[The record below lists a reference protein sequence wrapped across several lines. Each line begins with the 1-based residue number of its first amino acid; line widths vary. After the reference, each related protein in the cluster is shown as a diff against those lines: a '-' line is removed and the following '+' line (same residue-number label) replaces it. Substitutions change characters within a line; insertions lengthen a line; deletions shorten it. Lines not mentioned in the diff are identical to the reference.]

1 MKKIKSFKVLFITS
15 VMGISTLLGGT
26 MSNQVQAAE
35 LIELHSTKQIQQIQ
49 EKKSIQIENQSISLN
64 MEVSV
69 DELGIASKVAKVIQ
83 NANQLSFSRSVADE
97 VFKVANGQYNVI
109 VFTSNSAYKYNFN
122 GIKFSS
128 LTNYN
133 GVSYYIWVF
142 EHGRFEMNNN
152 KGKYS
157 YRGWVRVNAP
167 YVAFYRE

>member
-1 MKKIKSFKVLFITS
+1 
-15 VMGISTLLGGT
+15 
-26 MSNQVQAAE
+26 
-35 LIELHSTKQIQQIQ
+35 
-49 EKKSIQIENQSISLN
+49 EKKLIKDENQSIALN

-69 DELGIASKVAKVIQ
+69 DKLGIASKVAKVIQ

-133 GVSYYIWVF
+133 GVPYYIWVF
-142 EHGRFEMNNN
+142 EHGRFEVNHN
-152 KGKYS
+152 KENYS
-157 YRGWVRVNAP
+157 YRGWFRVNDP
-167 YVAFYRE
+167 I